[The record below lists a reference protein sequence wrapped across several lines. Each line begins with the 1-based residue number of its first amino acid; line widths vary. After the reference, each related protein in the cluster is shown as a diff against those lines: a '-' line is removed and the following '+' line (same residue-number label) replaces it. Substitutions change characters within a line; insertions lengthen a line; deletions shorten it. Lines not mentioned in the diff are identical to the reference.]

1 MVAAASKSPGPYD
14 LRTFSSRDAVGA
26 RVALARKAVREQFER
41 EMQPLGLSA
50 QQAFVIIL
58 LGEDRAET
66 AADMCRTLAH
76 DAGAMTRLIDK
87 LEEAGLVR
95 RVRGS
100 RDRRSAHLELT
111 KPGRAMYGQVMRVQ
125 VDVLNRMLRGFSQGE
140 VRTLEK
146 LLQRMLDNAA

>member
-1 MVAAASKSPGPYD
+1 MVAAASKSPVLYD
-14 LRTFSSRDAVGA
+14 LRTFRSRDAVGA
-26 RVALARKAVREQFER
+26 LVALARKAIREEFER

-58 LGEDRAET
+58 LGEDRGET

-87 LEEAGLVR
+87 LEAASLVR
-95 RVRGS
+95 RMRGS

-111 KPGRAMYGQVMRVQ
+111 KAGRAMYGQVMRVQ
-125 VDVLNRMLRGFSQGE
+125 VDVLNRMLRGFSQSD
-140 VRTLEK
+140 VRTLER
-146 LLQRMLDNAA
+146 LLQRLLDNAA

>member
-1 MVAAASKSPGPYD
+1 MVAAASKSPAHYD
-14 LRTFSSRDAVGA
+14 LRTFRSRDAVGA
-26 RVALARKAVREQFER
+26 RVALARKAIREEFER

-58 LGEDRAET
+58 LGEDRGET

-87 LEEAGLVR
+87 LEAAGLVR
-95 RVRGS
+95 RLRGS

-111 KPGRAMYGQVMRVQ
+111 KAGRAMYGQVMRVQ
-125 VDVLNRMLRGFSQGE
+125 VEVLNRMLRGFSQSD

-146 LLQRMLDNAA
+146 LLQRLLDNAA

>member
-1 MVAAASKSPGPYD
+1 MVAEATKSLVYD
-14 LRTFSSRDAVGA
+14 LRTFRSRDAVGA
-26 RVALARKAVREQFER
+26 RVALARKAIREEFDR

-58 LGEDRAET
+58 LGEDRGDT

-87 LEEAGLVR
+87 LESSGLVR

-100 RDRRSAHLELT
+100 RDRRSARLELT
-111 KPGRAMYGQVMRVQ
+111 KPGRAMYGRVMRVQ
-125 VDVLNRMLRGFSQGE
+125 VDVLNRMLRGLSRTE
-140 VRTLEK
+140 VRTLER
-146 LLQRMLDNAA
+146 LLQRIVDNG

>member
-1 MVAAASKSPGPYD
+1 MVAEATKSAVYD

-26 RVALARKAVREQFER
+26 RVALARKAIREEFDR

-58 LGEDRAET
+58 LGEDRGET

-87 LEEAGLVR
+87 LEAAGLVR
-95 RVRGS
+95 RTRGS
-100 RDRRSAHLELT
+100 RDRRSARLELT
-111 KPGRAMYGQVMRVQ
+111 KSGRAMYSQVMRVQ
-125 VDVLNRMLRGFSQGE
+125 VDVLNRMLRGLSRTE
-140 VRTLEK
+140 VRTLER
-146 LLQRMLDNAA
+146 LLQRIVDNG